1 MSAPEGTTGEEEPS
15 EEELAAFGLSLHY
28 IHLMEGPRWHH
39 TFDYGPVAE
48 FEFLED
54 FTKHMME
61 KYPQWFQFLTPHAST
76 HQSELQNEDIDTKL
90 FLNEGIQ
97 ELVYDDSVKEF
108 LSNLPD
114 LPKISILG
122 QRRAQ
127 NCKMYL
133 APNIPT
139 KKLKNGISNDRFR
152 VNGLFKETDVFTMI
166 DENTLIFAA
175 KNGLMI
181 TNIGIFWRSTYAE
194 YGGLPWRINDSS
206 MTGLMHVDGLG
217 GTQDFAVVIDEDLI
231 LPIGGLGAVFEP
243 EAEVILHLMSAM
255 ITIANEQHNS
265 SR

>member
-61 KYPQWFQFLTPHAST
+61 KYPQWFQFLTPHD
-76 HQSELQNEDIDTKL
+76 EDIDSKL

-152 VNGLFKETDVFTMI
+152 VNGLFKETDVFAMI

-217 GTQDFAVVIDEDLI
+217 GTQDFAVVIDDDLI

-243 EAEVILHLMSAM
+243 EAKVILHLMSAM

>member
-1 MSAPEGTTGEEEPS
+1 MSTPEDITGEEEPS
-15 EEELAAFGLSLHY
+15 EEELAALGLSLHY
-28 IHLMEGPRWHH
+28 IHMMEGPRWHH
-39 TFDYGPVAE
+39 TFDFGPIAG

-61 KYPQWFQFLTPHAST
+61 KYPQWFQFLTPHD
-76 HQSELQNEDIDTKL
+76 EDIDSKL

-108 LSNLPD
+108 LSNFPD

-122 QRRAQ
+122 QRPAQ

-181 TNIGIFWRSTYAE
+181 TNIGIFWRSTYGE

-206 MTGLMHVDGLG
+206 MTGVMHVDGLG
-217 GTQDFAVVIDEDLI
+217 GTKDFAVVIDEDLI
-231 LPIGGLGAVFEP
+231 LPIGGLGAVYEP
-243 EAEVILHLMSAM
+243 EADVIAALMSAM
-255 ITIANEQHNS
+255 MEIAEEQHNS